1 MNPDLLNVTE
11 TQARILRA
19 IAYYEQKMR
28 ELKIENE
35 PFSLY
40 SCSSELIP
48 KEIRLAR
55 STFGDK
61 NAQTLVQNLMLT
73 RLKEVKKGKRPAKK
87 KPYTITPL
95 GQIAWLRH
103 FNPLK
108 HYDIVKELFPDIHL
122 SQIDLIID
130 SIEHAGIKHIRDRFA
145 SGILKIA
152 LDSFHLED
160 SSLLSLNVEE
170 RIELSE
176 SFGLM
181 TTSYIRTYP
190 VINTSMSKQFKKADK
205 RFRNFDQLDIGLVDR
220 VTFLFYYNLIQSVM
234 DTSYL
239 VNMSKGFPVKS
250 NLYTMMKDNKFGSV
264 KEMPGLPTA
273 IMKKRKEILKLINS
287 NDRIDKIMKDN
298 LEQLKKYKSGDFQ
311 EISDMFL
318 K

>member
-1 MNPDLLNVTE
+1 M
-11 TQARILRA
+11 RA
-19 IAYYEQKMR
+19 IAYVESKSGEKGATQYLCYKKV
-28 ELKIENE
+28 LNGYHV
-35 PFSLY
+35 SN
-40 SCSSELIP
+40 
-48 KEIRLAR
+48 
-55 STFGDK
+55 STFNENIIELERK
-61 NAQTLVQNLMLT
+61 LMVT
-73 RLKEVKKGKRPAKK
+73 PYDSKKESIHNPN
-87 KPYTITPL
+87 YFTITDI
-95 GQIAWLRH
+95 GQVAWLRH
-103 FNPLK
+103 FNPLE
-108 HYDIVKELFPDIHL
+108 HYEIVKELFPDIQL

-130 SIEHAGIKHIRDRFA
+130 SIEHVGIKHIRDRFA

-190 VINTSMSKQFKKADK
+190 VINMSMSKQFKKADK
-205 RFRNFDQLDIGLVDR
+205 RFMNFDQLDIGLVDR
-220 VTFLFYYNLIQSVM
+220 VTFLFYYNLIQSVT

-264 KEMPGLPTA
+264 KEMSGLPTA
-273 IMKKRKEILKLINS
+273 IMKKRKDILKLINS
-287 NDRIDKIMKDN
+287 NDKISKIMKDN
-298 LEQLKKYKSGDFQ
+298 LEQLKKYKSRDFQ